1 MKKLLIVLAML
12 SLVAVLTI
20 ACGSSGGAGSSS
32 NSSTAVHMSSTN
44 FAEPSVTISKGSSIT
59 LINDTDTTHIIG
71 NGSWKNGSAI
81 PATEHG
87 APTVTNLQISSAGE
101 MHTIGP
107 FNTAGT
113 YHLYCNVHENMNLTV
128 IVQ

>member
-12 SLVAVLTI
+12 SLVTVLTV

-32 NSSTAVHMSSTN
+32 NSGTAVHMNSTN
-44 FAEPSVTISKGSSIT
+44 FTESSVTISKGSSIN
-59 LINDTDTTHIIG
+59 LINDAAVTHIIS
-71 NGSWKNGSAI
+71 NGSWVNGSAR
-81 PATEHG
+81 PAVEPG
-87 APTVTNLQISSAGE
+87 APMVNNLQFTATGE
-101 MHTIGP
+101 SHPIAP

-113 YHLYCNVHENMNLTV
+113 YHLYCSVHQNMNLTV

>member
-12 SLVAVLTI
+12 SLFAVLTV

-32 NSSTAVHMSSTN
+32 SSTAVHMSSTN

-59 LINDTDTTHIIG
+59 LVNDTATTHIIG
-71 NGSWKNGSAI
+71 NGSWKNGSAV
-81 PATEHG
+81 PATEPG
-87 APTVTNLQISSAGE
+87 APTVSNLQISSAGE
-101 MHTIGP
+101 MHTVGP

-113 YHLYCNVHENMNLTV
+113 YHLYCSFHQNMDLTV
-128 IVQ
+128 TVQ